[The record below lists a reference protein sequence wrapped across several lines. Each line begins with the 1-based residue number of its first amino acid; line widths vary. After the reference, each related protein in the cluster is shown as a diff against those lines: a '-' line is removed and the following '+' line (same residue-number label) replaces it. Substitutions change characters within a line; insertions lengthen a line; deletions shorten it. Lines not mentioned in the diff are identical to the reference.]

1 MAALKV
7 LMAGGCYTYCNEG
20 NFSFD
25 MNHKLYPVHAFDD

>member
-7 LMAGGCYTYCNEG
+7 LMAGGCYEG